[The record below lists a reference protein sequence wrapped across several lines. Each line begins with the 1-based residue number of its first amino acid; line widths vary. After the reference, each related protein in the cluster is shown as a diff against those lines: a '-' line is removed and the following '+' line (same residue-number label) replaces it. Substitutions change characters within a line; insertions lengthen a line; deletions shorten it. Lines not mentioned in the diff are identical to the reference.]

1 MPYIDLGE
9 LQLFYEEIGYGEPVL
24 FLHSGYSR
32 GILAFSGQLQPFLCG
47 GIPLLLSGFQ
57 GAWQDHVRKSGMG
70 FCGDSGGYDT
80 VS

>member
-32 GILAFSGQLQPFLCG
+32 GILAFSGQL
-47 GIPLLLSGFQ
+47 LLSGFQ

>member
-32 GILAFSGQLQPFLCG
+32 GILAFSGQLSLFMRRDTAAF
-47 GIPLLLSGFQ
+47 IRIS

>member
-32 GILAFSGQLQPFLCG
+32 GILAFSGQLQPFYAAGYRCFYPDL
-47 GIPLLLSGFQ
+47 Q

>member
-32 GILAFSGQLQPFLCG
+32 GILAFSGQLQPFMRRDTAAF
-47 GIPLLLSGFQ
+47 I
-57 GAWQDHVRKSGMG
+57 RI
-70 FCGDSGGYDT
+70 SGGMAGPCAK
-80 VS
+80 VWNGILR

>member
-47 GIPLLLSGFQ
+47 GIPLLFI
-57 GAWQDHVRKSGMG
+57 RI
-70 FCGDSGGYDT
+70 SGGMAGPCAK
-80 VS
+80 VWNGILR